1 MTGQDLIDFIEATG
15 SQDMEIEVQADDE
28 LLPVVDITKMDG
40 MIRIYTD
47 YD

>member
-15 SQDMEIEVQADDE
+15 AQDMEIEIQADYE
-28 LLPVVDITKMDG
+28 LLPVVDIARMDG